1 MIWRSDLVVTWRRF
15 EQIQSVF
22 VRSRNRPVGHIM
34 AMNEYQT
41 APASPRR
48 VVTDAAMPKKQDVQT
63 VSLNV
68 AGINLTIRTTQD
80 LEYLNGLVS
89 QVNSLVQS
97 LKQSAPNSAIPQ
109 LMAMALIQFADR
121 ASEAQ
126 MALER
131 SNRKVETHIERL
143 TKILGALDNPE
154 F

>member
-1 MIWRSDLVVTWRRF
+1 
-15 EQIQSVF
+15 
-22 VRSRNRPVGHIM
+22 M

-63 VSLNV
+63 VSL

>member
-1 MIWRSDLVVTWRRF
+1 
-15 EQIQSVF
+15 
-22 VRSRNRPVGHIM
+22 M

-131 SNRKVETHIERL
+131 SNRKLETHIERL

>member
-1 MIWRSDLVVTWRRF
+1 
-15 EQIQSVF
+15 
-22 VRSRNRPVGHIM
+22 M

-41 APASPRR
+41 AHASPRR

>member
-15 EQIQSVF
+15 ERIQSVF

-80 LEYLNGLVS
+80 LVS

>member
-1 MIWRSDLVVTWRRF
+1 
-15 EQIQSVF
+15 
-22 VRSRNRPVGHIM
+22 
-34 AMNEYQT
+34 
-41 APASPRR
+41 
-48 VVTDAAMPKKQDVQT
+48 MPKKQDVQT

>member
-1 MIWRSDLVVTWRRF
+1 
-15 EQIQSVF
+15 
-22 VRSRNRPVGHIM
+22 M

-41 APASPRR
+41 TPASPRR

>member
-15 EQIQSVF
+15 ERIQSVF

-48 VVTDAAMPKKQDVQT
+48 VVTDAAMPQKQDVQT

-68 AGINLTIRTTQD
+68 EGINLTIRTTQD

-131 SNRKVETHIERL
+131 SNRKAETHIERL